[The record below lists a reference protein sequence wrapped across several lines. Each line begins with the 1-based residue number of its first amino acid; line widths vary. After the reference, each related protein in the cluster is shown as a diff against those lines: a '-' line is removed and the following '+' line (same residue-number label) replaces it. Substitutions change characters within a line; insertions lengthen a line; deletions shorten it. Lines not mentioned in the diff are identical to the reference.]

1 MTDLKILNACIPDY
15 DNDNFV
21 MGDILI
27 NDGKIVKISACGE
40 IEEETEVAKWKCT
53 TTRIE
58 LGNIDRNETD
68 VYTST
73 SNLIFDTSI
82 DYLIVPSDFFV
93 NKIEKYI
100 EFLNNNNDVNF
111 PFFLKK

>member
-58 LGNIDRNETD
+58 LGNIDKNETD

-73 SNLIFDTSI
+73 SNLILFHNLHKSFHH
-82 DYLIVPSDFFV
+82 YLKFRNLYNI
-93 NKIEKYI
+93 
-100 EFLNNNNDVNF
+100 
-111 PFFLKK
+111 